1 MLKYTCFSIK
11 RTLWTYKSVNYIMH
25 GFTPDHKQM
34 LKFFPERSSVWNY
47 SLFKSDEFL
56 FHKSFILNIYLLVQP
71 GTSIWETYINSLYES
86 YFVSLSIKIE
96 VGILTYFSFWPNA
109 EMWILHKWNADDMIA
124 LFVLTKFQRHLLFH
138 RLGTRTQK
146 IFLFSKIFFA

>member
-1 MLKYTCFSIK
+1 MLKCTCFSIK

-47 SLFKSDEFL
+47 SLFKSDKFL

-86 YFVSLSIKIE
+86 YFVPLSIKIE
-96 VGILTYFSFWPNA
+96 VDILTYFSFLPNA
-109 EMWILHKWNADDMIA
+109 EMWILHKWNADEMIA
-124 LFVLTKFQRHLLFH
+124 LFLLTKFQWHLLFH
-138 RLGTRTQK
+138 RLGTRSQK